1 MRTID
6 EIGEEIRK
14 NGYGGLSDEETEA
27 WIKFKTETAA
37 EQAKISAEV
46 QATISAMTQ
55 QTEIHKQAAAALVNQ
70 FREVS
75 APQFEEVN
83 NA

>member
-27 WIKFKTETAA
+27 WIEFKTNTAA

-55 QTEIHKQAAAALVNQ
+55 QTEIHKQAAAELVNQ
-70 FREVS
+70 FREVP